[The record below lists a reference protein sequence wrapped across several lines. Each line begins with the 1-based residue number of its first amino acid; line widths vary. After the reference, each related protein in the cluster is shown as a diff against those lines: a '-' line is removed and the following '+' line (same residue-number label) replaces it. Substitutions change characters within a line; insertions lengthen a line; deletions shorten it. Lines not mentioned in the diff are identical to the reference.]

1 MSDARISP
9 DKDDVRKVL
18 WYLKQV
24 SPFDKDNGSTGSI
37 ATTVIANEVEKME
50 GNDVFR
56 AITAFFLMHL

>member
-24 SPFDKDNGSTGSI
+24 SPFDKDNGSIGSI
-37 ATTVIANEVEKME
+37 ATTLIANEVEKME
-50 GNDVFR
+50 ENDVFR
-56 AITAFFLMHL
+56 AITVFFLMHL